1 MKMRNGVKAVLSF
14 VLAAALF
21 LAGTGAAA
29 EKEIVF
35 NLAVEPKTIDPVQNE
50 SVDGSDVI
58 MNIFEGLVR
67 VGPDAKPEAGS
78 AEKWDVSEDGLTWTF
93 HLRPGLR
100 WSDGEPLTAG
110 HFKHGFMRLINGENA
125 APYSYMGFFIR
136 NAEAFFD
143 GKAKAEDVGINVLDD
158 VTLQIVL
165 EDKNPLIL
173 EYLSFGNFIPA
184 RPDVVDKDPRGW
196 AAKDDFPCNGPFM
209 ISEWRHNSEM
219 TLVKNPNYWEA
230 DKVRLDKIRM
240 TMIVDSNTA
249 LAATKAGKIDF
260 NKQLPPQ
267 MTPQLIQS
275 GEAKLANTLGISF
288 SVFNLKKPPF
298 DNPKVRQAFNLAID
312 RTAMVEKV
320 AQGGQKPAVAYIPY
334 VIPGTG
340 SDKDFRGESKDY
352 LPVRADP
359 EAAKKL
365 LAEAGYPDGKGFPK
379 VAYKYNL
386 NPVNKAIAEALQAM
400 WKQNLGIEVE
410 LSNEEWKVFI
420 ETRNQKN
427 FQIARHAY
435 LADFLDAGSLLEL
448 WVTDGP
454 MNVANYS
461 NPEYDAC
468 MKEARTEM
476 DRSKRIGAMVR
487 AEELL
492 MKDAVTLP
500 IYFYTTAYIQS
511 DRLKGVFLTPFN
523 WVLFHRAEV
532 VE

>member
-1 MKMRNGVKAVLSF
+1 MKMRNGVKEVLSF
-14 VLAAALF
+14 VLAAVLF

-136 NAEAFFD
+136 NAEAFFN

-386 NPVNKAIAEALQAM
+386 NPTNKAIAEALQAM
-400 WKQNLGIEVE
+400 WKQNLGVEVG
-410 LSNEEWKVFI
+410 LANEEWKVFI
-420 ETRNQKN
+420 DTRMQKN
-427 FQIARHAY
+427 FDIARHAY
-435 LADFLDAGSLLEL
+435 LVDFFDAGSLLEL
-448 WVTDGP
+448 WMTGFPENVT
-454 MNVANYS
+454 NYS
-461 NPEYDAC
+461 NAEYDAL
-468 MKEARTEM
+468 MKDSLKQM
-476 DRSKRIGAMVR
+476 DRSKRMENMHK
-487 AEELL
+487 AEEIL
-492 MKDAVTLP
+492 MRDLPVLP
-500 IYFYTTAYIQS
+500 IYFYSTPYMQS
-511 DRLKGVFLTPFN
+511 ARVKGVYISPRN
-523 WVLFHRAEV
+523 WVFFRGVEV